1 MLTNTSLRDMT
12 IAVLQGGL
20 SAEREVSLMS
30 GATVVEHLRPI
41 CKEVRVIDPSNAGWL
56 DALAGV
62 DFAFN
67 ILHGGAGENG
77 SMQGLLSTLG
87 IPQSGSGV
95 LGAALGMDKLRSKSI
110 WSSQGLPVAD
120 SEVLDADTD
129 FNAVIERFGQ
139 VFVKPAYEGSS
150 IGMSLATTE
159 LELAEAYRSAA
170 QYRGPVFAEQRIV
183 GEEYT
188 VAILGDR
195 ALPAIRLAAQ
205 ETFYDYHA
213 KYISNDTQYFCPCGL
228 SAKAEQALGEL
239 AVRAFRAID
248 CAVWGRV
255 DFMMDDQ
262 GQPYILE
269 ANTVPGMTSHS
280 LVPMA
285 ARAAGMSIGDLLT
298 QIITL
303 SLATGGPRV

>member
-1 MLTNTSLRDMT
+1 MLTDLSIRDMT
-12 IAVLQGGL
+12 IAVLQGGV

-30 GATVVEHLRPI
+30 GTTVVEHLRPL
-41 CKEVRVIDPSNAGWL
+41 CRAVRVIDPAEAGWL
-56 DALAGV
+56 ESLTGV

-77 SMQGLLSTLG
+77 SMQGLLATLG

-120 SEVLDADTD
+120 SEVLDETTD
-129 FNAVIERFGQ
+129 FKAVIERFGQ

-159 LELAEAYRSAA
+159 VELVEAFKSAA

-228 SAKAEQALGEL
+228 SEEAELALGEL

-255 DFMMDDQ
+255 DFMMDRE
-262 GQPYILE
+262 GQPFILE
-269 ANTVPGMTSHS
+269 TNTVPGMTSHS

-285 ARAAGMSIGDLLT
+285 ARAAGLSIGDLLM
-298 QIITL
+298 QIIQL
-303 SLATGGPRV
+303 SLANGGRSA